1 MIDETDIQQILKKDG
16 FELSDEDF
24 QLFLEI
30 VKSQINQ
37 GLDVPI
43 EPVSFTQVEN
53 GFNDDKLLVDMF
65 PIDEIHS
72 LKIEDSILIEDKDYN
87 IDYDDGILYFN
98 RTYNGFLR
106 LEYSAGLTTQEYST
120 HIVPLI
126 INMLEYNLDNNW
138 DKNASSIKEGDIT
151 ISYDTSIGKGALI
164 QKTLNDLNNRYSTY
178 IRML

>member
-16 FELSDEDF
+16 FELSDDEF
-24 QLFLEI
+24 QLLLEV

-72 LKIEDSILIEDKDYN
+72 LKIGDSILIEDEDYN

-106 LEYSAGLTTQEYST
+106 LEYSAGSNFNCIFLKQTYFIFIFFFILFK
-120 HIVPLI
+120 HVLI
-126 INMLEYNLDNNW
+126 LF
-138 DKNASSIKEGDIT
+138 
-151 ISYDTSIGKGALI
+151 
-164 QKTLNDLNNRYSTY
+164 
-178 IRML
+178 